1 MKKEKINFWIE
12 SYEKKKISELDLLS
26 KLLKNQDEKD
36 LPYLLSSLFTPV
48 EIKSFA
54 KRLLIVLNLKKEISQ
69 HEIADK
75 LKVGVLTVTRGSRE
89 IKKGKFK
96 FIEL

>member
-1 MKKEKINFWIE
+1 MKKENINSWIE
-12 SYEKKKISELDLLS
+12 SYEKKKLSEIELLS
-26 KLLKNQDEKD
+26 KIFKDQKESD
-36 LPYLLSSLFTPV
+36 LPYLLSSLFTPT

-96 FIEL
+96 FIKL